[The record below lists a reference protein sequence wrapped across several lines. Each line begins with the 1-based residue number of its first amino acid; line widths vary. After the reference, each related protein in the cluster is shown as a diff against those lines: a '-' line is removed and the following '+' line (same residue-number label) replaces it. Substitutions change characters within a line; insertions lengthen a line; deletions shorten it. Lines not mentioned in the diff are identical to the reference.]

1 LSAEPAALLVTTTL
15 ATEAEALAMAE
26 ALVTERL
33 AACVHVA
40 GPVNSTYRWQGQ
52 VERSTEWTCQA
63 KTSPARGDALMARIR
78 ALHGYEVPEIVAM
91 PAIALDP
98 DYLRWLA
105 ESTTEPA

>member
-26 ALVTERL
+26 ALVAERL

-40 GPVNSTYRWQGQ
+40 GPVTSTYRWQGQ

-63 KTSPARGDALMARIR
+63 KTSPARAEAMMARIR
-78 ALHGYEVPEIVAM
+78 ALHTYDLPEIVAV
-91 PAIALDP
+91 AAAAVDP

-105 ESTTEPA
+105 ESAAEPA

>member
-15 ATEAEALAMAE
+15 ATESEALAMAE
-26 ALVTERL
+26 VLVSERL

-40 GPVNSTYRWQGQ
+40 GPVTSTYRWRGQ

-63 KTSPARGDALMARIR
+63 KTSPARGEALMARIR
-78 ALHGYEVPEIVAM
+78 ALHTYDLPEIVVA
-91 PAIALDP
+91 AAAAVDP

-105 ESTTEPA
+105 DSTADHA